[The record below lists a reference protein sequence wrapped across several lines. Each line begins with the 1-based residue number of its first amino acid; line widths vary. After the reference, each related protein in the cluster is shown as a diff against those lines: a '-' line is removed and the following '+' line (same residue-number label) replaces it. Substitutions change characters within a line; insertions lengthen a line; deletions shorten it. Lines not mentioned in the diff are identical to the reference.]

1 MGKYKKIVSMIHKI
15 FMLIS
20 CTLLFGEQKQYI
32 TKDYMFNYSTIY
44 IPKEDLNE
52 DFNNQNNEEKTIY
65 FKQNKVS
72 KENDIHTF
80 KKQLNKLSFKD
91 SSQIQIANNRQI
103 RNNIFTKDSDF
114 EQNNMDD
121 DWFIQN
127 IDNLK
132 FRIKN
137 YEKKITNIENL
148 LNDTNIESIKRKN
161 EEYAMLIKSLK
172 EKIERIKYLINTKEN
187 LLNDPYQDSYQAKN
201 NDYNDYN
208 EQRYEDNQKE
218 YIPNESYNYPPT
230 ENTYDTYIQEKEYS
244 NSENTILNKLDSKIN
259 NNKDSLN
266 NHTQILGNLDN
277 KINNNKDSL
286 NNHTQILGNLDSKI
300 NNNKD
305 SLNNHTQILGNLDSK
320 INNNKDSLN
329 NHTQILGN
337 LDSKINNN
345 KDSLNNHTQILG
357 NLDSKINNNKDSLN
371 NHIQLLGDLDS
382 KINNNKDSL
391 NNHTQ
396 ILGDLDSKINNN
408 KDSLNNHTQI
418 LGDLDSKINNNK
430 DSLNNH
436 TQLLGDLDSKI
447 NNNKDSLNNP
457 TQILGDLDSK
467 INNNKDSLNNH
478 TQILGDLDNKINN
491 NKDSL
496 NNHTQILGDLD
507 SKINNNKDSINN
519 NIHKLGELDSKIN
532 NNGEILLAFHQ
543 ELTKFKN
550 DHDNSFKNIENNLLS
565 IEKIINSLKNKIE
578 KNEELYKENK
588 NIIQQKQDQI
598 NILDKRLTNN
608 ENDILKLKEGLTK
621 YVKKD
626 STKHK
631 NRKSQQITQGS
642 YPQDIQ
648 TTNKNAIIK
657 NAEFKIYPDTHL
669 NNYNF
674 KVQSNEFDFKKSN
687 GYYIEIEPTKNLHR
701 AKEIYKLIPKYNVK
715 THFINPSL
723 KHKEKFFRNLIKVE
737 YTNDINTLYKNLA
750 SEFRNVR
757 IIK

>member
-1 MGKYKKIVSMIHKI
+1 MGKYKKIASMIHKI

-44 IPKEDLNE
+44 IPREDLNE

-72 KENDIHTF
+72 KENDIHTL

-114 EQNNMDD
+114 EQNNMND

-148 LNDTNIESIKRKN
+148 LSDTNIESIKRKN

-172 EKIERIKYLINTKEN
+172 EEIERIKYLINTKEN

-201 NDYNDYN
+201 NNYNDYN

-218 YIPNESYNYPPT
+218 YIPNENYNYPPT
-230 ENTYDTYIQEKEYS
+230 ENTYDTYIQEKEYF
-244 NSENTILNKLDSKIN
+244 NSENTILNELDSKIN

-277 KINNNKDSL
+277 KINNNKDSI
-286 NNHTQILGNLDSKI
+286 NNNIHKLGELDSKI

-305 SLNNHTQILGNLDSK
+305 SLNNHTQILGDLDNK
-320 INNNKDSLN
+320 INNNKDS
-329 NHTQILGN
+329 
-337 LDSKINNN
+337 INNN
-345 KDSLNNHTQILG
+345 IHKLG
-357 NLDSKINNNKDSLN
+357 E
-371 NHIQLLGDLDS
+371 LDS

-436 TQLLGDLDSKI
+436 TQ
-447 NNNKDSLNNP
+447 
-457 TQILGDLDSK
+457 
-467 INNNKDSLNNH
+467 
-478 TQILGDLDNKINN
+478 
-491 NKDSL
+491 
-496 NNHTQILGDLD
+496 ILGDLD

-532 NNGEILLAFHQ
+532 NNKDSLNNHTQILGDLDNKINNNGEILLAFHQ
-543 ELTKFKN
+543 ELTNFKN
-550 DHDNSFKNIENNLLS
+550 DHDNGFKNIENNLLS

-578 KNEELYKENK
+578 ENEELYKENK

-648 TTNKNAIIK
+648 TTSKNAIIK

-674 KVQSNEFDFKKSN
+674 KVQSNEFNFKKSN

>member
-1 MGKYKKIVSMIHKI
+1 MFMGKYKKIASMIHKI

-44 IPKEDLNE
+44 IPREDLNE

-72 KENDIHTF
+72 KENDIHTL

-114 EQNNMDD
+114 EQNNMND

-148 LNDTNIESIKRKN
+148 LSDTNIESIKRKN

-172 EKIERIKYLINTKEN
+172 EEIERIKYLINTKEN

-201 NDYNDYN
+201 NNYNDYN

-218 YIPNESYNYPPT
+218 YIPNENYNYPPT
-230 ENTYDTYIQEKEYS
+230 ENTYDTYIQEKEYF
-244 NSENTILNKLDSKIN
+244 NSENTILNELDSKIN

-277 KINNNKDSL
+277 KINNNKDSI
-286 NNHTQILGNLDSKI
+286 NNNIHKLGELDSKI

-305 SLNNHTQILGNLDSK
+305 SLNNHTQILGDLDNK
-320 INNNKDSLN
+320 INNNKDS
-329 NHTQILGN
+329 
-337 LDSKINNN
+337 INNN
-345 KDSLNNHTQILG
+345 IHKLG
-357 NLDSKINNNKDSLN
+357 E
-371 NHIQLLGDLDS
+371 LDS

-436 TQLLGDLDSKI
+436 TQ
-447 NNNKDSLNNP
+447 
-457 TQILGDLDSK
+457 
-467 INNNKDSLNNH
+467 
-478 TQILGDLDNKINN
+478 
-491 NKDSL
+491 
-496 NNHTQILGDLD
+496 ILGDLD

-532 NNGEILLAFHQ
+532 NNKDSLNNHTQILGDLDNKINNNGEILLAFHQ
-543 ELTKFKN
+543 ELTNFKN
-550 DHDNSFKNIENNLLS
+550 DHDNGFKNIENNLLS

-578 KNEELYKENK
+578 ENEELYKENK

-648 TTNKNAIIK
+648 TTSKNAIIK

-674 KVQSNEFDFKKSN
+674 KVQSNEFNFKKSN